1 MTCQVEHDGGMPTKP
16 RPTLRAQWLG
26 QSLRQLRESTGMTLQ
41 QAAEF
46 LQRNA
51 ATVSRFESGEY
62 PIRRPDLMALLDL
75 YGVSEERTRDG
86 LIRLSEDV
94 WRKGWWD
101 AYANTVDRRYID
113 LLWLDAR
120 AERLRTYGAM
130 LVPGL
135 LQTREYAGTL
145 IRNMATADTPEVQ
158 IGKMIELRM
167 TRQQMLGGDA
177 PISFAAVV
185 DESVLRRVIGGSE
198 VLRGQLTKLLEVTER
213 PNVEVRVLPLRRGA
227 HAGLDGSF
235 WLYEMPDPYPDVTYV
250 DTLAGAL
257 YVEEDAAVDRFRQAY
272 DQLSAM
278 ALGGEESAALIAA
291 AEKEL

>member
-1 MTCQVEHDGGMPTKP
+1 M
-16 RPTLRAQWLG
+16 
-26 QSLRQLRESTGMTLQ
+26 
-41 QAAEF
+41 
-46 LQRNA
+46 
-51 ATVSRFESGEY
+51 
-62 PIRRPDLMALLDL
+62 
-75 YGVSEERTRDG
+75 
-86 LIRLSEDV
+86 

>member
-1 MTCQVEHDGGMPTKP
+1 MPAVPKTKP
-16 RPTLRAQWLG
+16 GPTLRAQWLG
-26 QSLRQLRESTGMTLQ
+26 QQLRALRESAGMTLK
-41 QAAEF
+41 QAGEY
-46 LQRNA
+46 LQRDGSM
-51 ATVSRFESGEY
+51 VSRFETAEY
-62 PIRRPDLMALLDL
+62 PIRRGDVLALLDL

-235 WLYEMPDPYPDVTYV
+235 WLYEMLDPYPDVTYV